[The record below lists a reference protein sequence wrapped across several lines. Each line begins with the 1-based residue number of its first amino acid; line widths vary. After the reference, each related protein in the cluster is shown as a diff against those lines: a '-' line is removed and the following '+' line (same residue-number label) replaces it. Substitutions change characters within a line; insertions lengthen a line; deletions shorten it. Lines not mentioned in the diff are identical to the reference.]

1 MYLGGSLSL
10 PELPNLETPPKAYR
24 GPWVSLFCGQELRG
38 KRANPNQPWAL
49 VASMAYE
56 VGLLLWEGYP
66 MGGRGEKGVRPGGL
80 PEATKVPTPE
90 ILSSLS
96 RGPQK
101 LSGNKLGCGS
111 RTVT

>member
-10 PELPNLETPPKAYR
+10 PELPSLETPPKVYWA
-24 GPWVSLFCGQELRG
+24 PWVSLFCGQELRWN
-38 KRANPNQPWAL
+38 RIQPWAL
-49 VASMAYE
+49 VASMAHE
-56 VGLLLWEGYP
+56 VGLLLWEGYL

-80 PEATKVPTPE
+80 PEATKIPTPE

-111 RTVT
+111 KTVT